1 MELIILLM
9 IITIKELTMV
19 KNNRL
24 SFRVTDEMKENF
36 ILKANSLN
44 LSLNEFFELLCNKD
58 IGIKESDLYGR
69 DLKRIKALTNNEE
82 AKDLYNNSSRK
93 ISQGEK
99 EI

>member
-1 MELIILLM
+1 
-9 IITIKELTMV
+9 MV

-36 ILKANSLN
+36 TLKANSLN

-58 IGIKESDLYGR
+58 IGFLEKDLYGR
-69 DLKRIKALTNNEE
+69 GLKRKGTLNNNETE
-82 AKDLYNNSSRK
+82 DFCFNSNK
-93 ISQGEK
+93 EISKGEK